1 MLVKELIHR
10 EKYWSPITICGGS
23 TPQTFFSKDYG
34 KYKEDRWRAC
44 EEYGDCMV
52 HYFYYSTDY
61 DSQPW
66 KRLRKFRGILLKL
79 FFWINPQR
87 LHIEVYDESN
97 CT

>member
-1 MLVKELIHR
+1 MLVKELINR

-34 KYKEDRWRAC
+34 KLKEERFRAC
-44 EEYGDCMV
+44 NEYGDRMV

-66 KRLRKFRGILLKL
+66 KRLRKFRGIFLKL
-79 FFWINPQR
+79 FLRINPKR
-87 LHIEVYDESN
+87 LHIEIYDAK
-97 CT
+97 

>member
-10 EKYWSPITICGGS
+10 EKYWSPITICGGR

-34 KYKEDRWRAC
+34 KYREDRWRAS
-44 EEYGDCMV
+44 EEYGDRMV

-66 KRLRKFRGILLKL
+66 KRLRKFWIFKKL
-79 FFWINPQR
+79 FFRINPQR
-87 LHIEVYDESN
+87 LHIEVYDE
-97 CT
+97 

>member
-44 EEYGDCMV
+44 EEYGDHMV

-61 DSQPW
+61 DSRLW
-66 KRLRKFRGILLKL
+66 KRFRGSRIFKKL
-79 FFWINPQR
+79 FLRINPQR
-87 LHIEVYDESN
+87 LHIEVYDESCN
-97 CT
+97 H